1 MDYNR
6 GLIAL
11 RKQLPALCDKSP
23 KARQRLLQGEVPA
36 PHCVTAL
43 LENGGAWS
51 KILLAYNASSRP
63 VELQLEAGRWE
74 LLADERSSFW
84 WQEHPAVQRARVQPM
99 AAMIL
104 GQRKQE

>member
-1 MDYNR
+1 MVYIQYYKISKIIFPTRRNETER
-6 GLIAL
+6 RKTIILL
-11 RKQLPALCDKSP
+11 RFS
-23 KARQRLLQGEVPA
+23 R
-36 PHCVTAL
+36 